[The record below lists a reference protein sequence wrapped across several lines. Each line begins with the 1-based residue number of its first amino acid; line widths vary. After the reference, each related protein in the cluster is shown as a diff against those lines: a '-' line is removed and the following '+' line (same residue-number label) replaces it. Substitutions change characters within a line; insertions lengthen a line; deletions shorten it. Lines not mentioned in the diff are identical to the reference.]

1 MSPGNGGDNLML
13 DFFRQEAESHG
24 GALAKGLESVETDP
38 NWEALLRAARSVR
51 SAAVLVGLSPVA
63 DMCTEAEKAL
73 SAAAD
78 LGELDEETR
87 KALSDAAG
95 LLVDLSQLDMEEMPG
110 QVDAGGPIFERM
122 RKRIASAA
130 GGRDGEAFEGV
141 SGENEDLSVED
152 AGQGLEAEEF
162 RIDGAP
168 LSDLADA
175 SMLELF
181 GIEAETQAR
190 TLESGLVKLESDASA
205 GNLEV
210 LMRAA
215 HSIKGAARI
224 VGLDQAVVLA
234 HAMEDMLEAARQ
246 GEQKLSSKAID
257 LLLSGNDVFLAL
269 ASVNTEDIPDTLHG
283 QAGRI
288 KALAGEL
295 RAAMA
300 GEGHEEPKDLPA
312 DKVQGTDTKKKVR
325 EKRSDSFIRVSSESL
340 NRLMGLAGECLV
352 EARSLEGF
360 LDEMSFIRSVQSETA
375 SRLEEARRLTASEGV
390 DYKVREALAE
400 AGERLR
406 KAASRTASHME
417 GFDSFSR
424 RLEQHADRLYNEV
437 IASHMRPFS
446 DGLHGFAR
454 MVRDVAKKLS
464 KKVDLRILG
473 ESTRV
478 DRDILEKLEAPL
490 THLLRNAVD
499 HGLET
504 PEERASA
511 GKQETGNLTLEARHR
526 SGLLTI
532 DVRDDGRGVDPEAIR
547 KKIVERSMASEDMVR
562 EMSVSELMD
571 FLFLPGF
578 STAGVVSEISGRGVG
593 LDVVHS
599 MVQEVGGRV
608 RADSVPGK
616 GTVFHLQLPLT
627 LSVVRTLVVD
637 VGGEPLAM
645 PLTRLERIVKI
656 AADEL
661 QFSQGCRYAVIEGA
675 NVGLVHA
682 RQVLGLGTPAPDG
695 ESLSIVLVSDRMG
708 RYGLIVDGFLGERDL
723 VVKVLDARL
732 GKVAGVSAG
741 AVLEDGSPVLIADLD
756 DLVRAM
762 QKLIEQGKLYRAA
775 SGEKEIQPVKRVL
788 VVDDSLTV
796 REVERRLLEGRGFE
810 VAVAVDGMDGW
821 NTLRGS
827 RFDLVVTDVDMPR
840 LDGIGLTERIK
851 ADETLSHTPVMI
863 VSYKDREEDRL
874 RGMEAGAD
882 HYLAKS
888 SFHDESLIEAVEDL
902 IGEP

>member
-1 MSPGNGGDNLML
+1 MSPGNGGDNFML
-13 DFFRQEAESHG
+13 DLFRQEAESHG
-24 GALAKGLESVETDP
+24 RALAEGLGSAETEG
-38 NWEALLRAARSVR
+38 NLEALLGAARSIR

-63 DMCTEAEKAL
+63 DMCAEVEMAL
-73 SAAAD
+73 SAAVD

-87 KALSDAAG
+87 KVLSDAAG
-95 LLVDLSQLDMEEMPG
+95 LLVDLSGLGVEEMLG
-110 QVDAGGPIFERM
+110 QVEAGGPVFERM
-122 RKRIASAA
+122 RGRIASCAGERDEDAA
-130 GGRDGEAFEGV
+130 GRV
-141 SGENEDLSVED
+141 SDKKEDLSVED
-152 AGQGLEAEEF
+152 TGQGLEAEEF
-162 RIDGAP
+162 RVDGGP

-190 TLESGLVKLESDASA
+190 ILESGLVKLERDASA

-246 GEQKLSSKAID
+246 GEQKLSSTAID

-269 ASVNTEDIPDTLHG
+269 SSFNTEDIPDALHG

-300 GEGHEEPKDLPA
+300 GEVREEPKVMPG
-312 DKVQGTDTKKKVR
+312 DKIQDTGTKEKVR
-325 EKRSDSFIRVSSESL
+325 DKRADSFIRVSSESL

-360 LDEMSFIRSVQSETA
+360 LDEMSSIKKVQSETA
-375 SRLEEARRLTASEGV
+375 SRLEEARRLMAPEGV
-390 DYKVREALAE
+390 DFKVREAVAE
-400 AGERLR
+400 AGNRLR
-406 KAASRTASHME
+406 KAASRTASYLE

-454 MVRDVAKKLS
+454 MVRDVAKRLS

-504 PEERASA
+504 PEERVSA
-511 GKQETGNLTLEARHR
+511 GKKETGTLILEARHR

-547 KKIVERSMASEDMVR
+547 KKIVERNMASEDMVR

-578 STAGVVSEISGRGVG
+578 STAEVVSEISGRGVG

-599 MVQEVGGRV
+599 MVREVGGRV

-637 VGGEPLAM
+637 VGDEPLAM
-645 PLTRLERIVKI
+645 PLTRVERIVKI
-656 AADEL
+656 ATDEL
-661 QFSQGCRYAVIEGA
+661 HLSQGCRYAVIDGA

-682 RQVLGLGTPAPDG
+682 RQVLGLGTPPPDG
-695 ESLSIVLVSDRMG
+695 ESLSVVLVSDRMSS
-708 RYGLIVDGFLGERDL
+708 YGLIVDGFMGERDL
-723 VVKVLDARL
+723 VVKVLDPRL

-756 DLVRAM
+756 DLIRAM
-762 QKLIEQGKLYRAA
+762 QRLIEHGELYRTA
-775 SGEKEIQPVKRVL
+775 SGEKETKAVKRVL

-810 VAVAVDGMDGW
+810 VAVAVDGVDGW
-821 NTLRGS
+821 NTLRAS

-863 VSYKDREEDRL
+863 VSYKDREEDL
-874 RGMEAGAD
+874 MRGLEAGAD

-888 SFHDESLIEAVEDL
+888 SFHDESLIQAVEDL